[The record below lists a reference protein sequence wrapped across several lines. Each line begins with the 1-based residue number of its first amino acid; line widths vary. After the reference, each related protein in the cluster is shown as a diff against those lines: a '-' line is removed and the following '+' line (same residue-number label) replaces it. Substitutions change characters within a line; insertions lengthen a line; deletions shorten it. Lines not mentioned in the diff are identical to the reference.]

1 MMILSG
7 IVTIYAYGGG
17 GGVGGGDRRI
27 GRDLSGRSQKVFV
40 SVGAGK
46 SRPRVNKLPLPGTA
60 PWVERLG
67 IPGQDRCRSFHVY
80 ELPNFVEVF

>member
-1 MMILSG
+1 MMILAG
-7 IVTIYAYGGG
+7 IVTIYAFGG
-17 GGVGGGDRRI
+17 GGGDRRI

-40 SVGAGK
+40 SVGAGE

-60 PWVERLG
+60 PWAERLG

-80 ELPNFVEVF
+80 ELPNFVGVF